1 MKHSKVLCVSRIKEK
16 PMKINLFLI
25 EKKPEILKK
34 WFDLILETY
43 PPETARFLQ
52 SQKNRFANPV
62 GHTISEGIESI
73 FEEFLQGMN
82 SDKISPFLD
91 NIIRIRAIQNFPPS
105 QALSFI
111 FLLKKVIREELADD
125 IREHRMFEELLTLE
139 SRIDVLSGIS
149 FDIYMKCREKLYELK
164 ANELKSLTY
173 KILQRPNTATEVNT
187 DETKV
192 AGL

>member
-1 MKHSKVLCVSRIKEK
+1 LKHSKVLCVSRIKEK